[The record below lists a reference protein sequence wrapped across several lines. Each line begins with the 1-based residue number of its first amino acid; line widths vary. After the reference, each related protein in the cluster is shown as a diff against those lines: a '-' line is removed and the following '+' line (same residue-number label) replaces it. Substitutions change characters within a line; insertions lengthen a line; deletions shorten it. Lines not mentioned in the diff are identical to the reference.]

1 MSEEICPE
9 CGHQLP
15 NISREANQVSCTSC
29 GATLQVSFTPSKSK
43 IVLMIICLSV
53 VVAVLSF
60 VVAQALGMGDDS
72 KTLAAGAAA
81 GASGALAASLA
92 RSKKA
97 KIVKAD
103 D

>member
-1 MSEEICPE
+1 MSELKCVE

-15 NISREANQVSCTSC
+15 SIPREANQVSCTNC
-29 GATLQVSFTPSKSK
+29 GAKFQVSFGTNTSK
-43 IVLMIICLSV
+43 IVLIMIPLSI

-72 KTLAAGAAA
+72 KTVAAGAAA
-81 GASGALAASLA
+81 GVSGAMAASLA